1 MITIIP
7 SNEMI
12 IDAAIVRYGVKA
24 QTDVAIEEMA
34 ELMQALIHHRRG
46 RPSNITEEIADV
58 EIMLDQLKRIYCINT
73 DDLKQQKL
81 RRLWFKLERERDE
94 QNETITAVF
103 NVRPRKK

>member
-1 MITIIP
+1 MLTIIP

-12 IDAAIVRYGVKA
+12 IDTAIVRYGVKA

-34 ELMQALIHHRRG
+34 ELTQALIRHRRG

-58 EIMLDQLKRIYCINT
+58 EIMLEQLKRIYCINT

-81 RRLWFKLERERDE
+81 RRLWFRLERERDE
-94 QNETITAVF
+94 QNETTTAVF
-103 NVRPRKK
+103 RPRKK